1 MGEYLGFKNM
11 KVSGDEVNDLYL
23 PESNN
28 TFGCIQNEYMIA
40 VDENENL
47 IDLSLIHI

>member
-28 TFGCIQNEYMIA
+28 TFGCIQN
-40 VDENENL
+40 
-47 IDLSLIHI
+47 LSLIHI